1 MKLSAPLNRSSLLLG
16 TLALVWTLITNS
28 VLAQTVAVSQCNGQ
42 CPSYQS
48 AAGQK
53 NSKIVIHHVYAAA
66 LNEQTGLADW
76 VAYRLTKDAIGVAS
90 LLARQWQPDR
100 LMALPNELEI
110 IESAAAQISLA
121 SIAVNDNPYAGINTP
136 APDKEDRARLA
147 PITSFA
153 NTPYWSDLNN
163 LSNMVPMPS
172 NLRLGPWLR
181 LEQAINGLTRKRG
194 ELFVVSGP
202 LFLITEPLRSNASA
216 AVLNPAAYYKV
227 VSLDDEMAVFVF
239 ANNLSQVES
248 YCGHTSS
255 LSDLE
260 TMSGL
265 NLMPDKKLKPSKALL
280 AELGCSGQL

>member
-1 MKLSAPLNRSSLLLG
+1 MKLSASVNRSSLILG
-16 TLALVWTLITNS
+16 IMALGWTIISGSAQAQS
-28 VLAQTVAVSQCNGQ
+28 VVVSQCNGQ

-48 AAGQK
+48 TVGQR

-76 VAYRLTKDAIGVAS
+76 VAYRLTKNAIGVAS
-90 LLARQWQPDR
+90 LLSREWQPDR
-100 LMALPNELEI
+100 LMSLANELEI
-110 IESAAAQISLA
+110 IESVASEISLA
-121 SIAVNDNPYAGINTP
+121 SIAVNDNPYAGIN
-136 APDKEDRARLA
+136 ASEPDKENRARLA

-181 LEQAINGLTRKRG
+181 LEQAINSLTRRRD

-202 LFLITEPLRSNASA
+202 LFLITEPLSS
-216 AVLNPAAYYKV
+216 
-227 VSLDDEMAVFVF
+227 
-239 ANNLSQVES
+239 NNLAA
-248 YCGHTSS
+248 SS
-255 LSDLE
+255 LGDLE

-265 NLMPDKKLKPSKALL
+265 NLMPDKMLKPSKALL
-280 AELGCSGQL
+280 AELGCSI